1 MTKLKD
7 IYDSKRRKL
16 AEEYNRKKDRN
27 DVLLLVGNLLFWI
40 LFFSFSLEIKI
51 YDFIFVFTD
60 SIVINLVVYLGI
72 ILFFYELYS
81 LLIAYYLSYRLNE
94 GYRLIKQSVKGWII
108 DDLKG
113 LILNIIVVS
122 VGGGFFLY
130 LTANYP
136 EKWWIFFALG
146 CIMFLLIVT
155 FLFPI
160 VLLPLFF
167 KLEPYPAGELKER
180 VKDFIED
187 IGLEIDEIYQIN
199 LSSKLNYA
207 NAAVIGLG
215 STRKI
220 ILGDNLLD
228 NYSGDEIEA
237 ILAHELGHHVHQD
250 IFKNILI
257 QTLFIF
263 LLSYIMYNLWPLV
276 FTWVGYKN
284 MYAVYTLP
292 LILIV
297 FLLLSWLFSPISLY
311 FSRKFE
317 RAADGFALKKIPN
330 PRYFAS
336 AMAKLADTSLSAL
349 EYNKYKLI
357 FKASHPPIGERIDR
371 ALDCGGVED

>member
-16 AEEYNRKKDRN
+16 AKEYNRKKDRN
-27 DVLLLVGNLLFWI
+27 DRLLLLGNLLFWI
-40 LFFSFSLEIKI
+40 LFFAFSLEMKI
-51 YDFIFVFTD
+51 YNFISVFVD
-60 SIVINLVVYLGI
+60 NLVVSLVVYIAI
-72 ILFFYELYS
+72 ILFIYELYS
-81 LLIAYYLSYRLNE
+81 MLIDYYFSYCLNKRYRLVN
-94 GYRLIKQSVKGWII
+94 QSVKGWII

-122 VGGGFFLY
+122 MGGCFFLY

-146 CIMFLLIVT
+146 CIIFLLIIT
-155 FLFPI
+155 FLFPV

-180 VKDFIED
+180 IKCFIED

-199 LSSKLNYA
+199 LSTKLNYA

-228 NYSGDEIEA
+228 NYSSNEIEA
-237 ILAHELGHHVHQD
+237 ILAHELGHHIHKD
-250 IFKNILI
+250 IFKNIFI
-257 QTLFIF
+257 QTLLII
-263 LLSYIMYNLWPLV
+263 LLSYIMYKLWPLI
-276 FTWVGYKN
+276 FTWSAYKS
-284 MYAVYTLP
+284 MYALYSLP
-292 LILIV
+292 LLLIV
-297 FLLLSWLFSPISLY
+297 CLLLSWFISPISLY
-311 FSRKFE
+311 FSRRFE
-317 RAADGFALKKIPN
+317 KAADGFALERIDN
-330 PRYFAS
+330 RNSFAT

-371 ALDCGGVED
+371 ALNYGGED